1 MQHPSAGVAFKRGVG
16 GGGLVRVQSHRRSS
30 DGAFPVVRL
39 SPQHFPPPH
48 SISLDPHLN
57 TRHFSKLG
65 FSYYDQLELNCP
77 RFLILQ
83 FMIISSSI
91 VIFQILDNSILLIG
105 VINGILQ
112 PLNDYTQF

>member
-1 MQHPSAGVAFKRGVG
+1 MQHSAGVAFKRGVG

-57 TRHFSKLG
+57 TRHFFKFGVLLFRPISIELSKILNLTIDDIIINCKIKNIG
-65 FSYYDQLELNCP
+65 QLNTNWCHKWYP
-77 RFLILQ
+77 ATFK
-83 FMIISSSI
+83 
-91 VIFQILDNSILLIG
+91 
-105 VINGILQ
+105 
-112 PLNDYTQF
+112 